1 MSILVVEDEALIRLM
16 VTEELSFEGFDCH
29 EAANGEEAI
38 ALIDAAPE
46 RFAVLVTD
54 FHMPGG
60 RDGVEV
66 ARHFRARHPNAPVI
80 VVTGRPDALAERS
93 SVRPFDV
100 LLRKPFTPS
109 QLLASIRHLLGC
121 SEPPP

>member
-1 MSILVVEDEALIRLM
+1 MVEDEVLIRLM

-54 FHMPGG
+54 FHMPGS

-66 ARHFRARHPNAPVI
+66 ARHFRARHPGAPVI
-80 VVTGRPDALAERS
+80 IITGRPDALAERY
-93 SVRPFDV
+93 SVFPFDIV
-100 LLRKPFTPS
+100 MHKPFTPS
-109 QLLASIRHLLGC
+109 QLLASIRRLLGC
-121 SEPPP
+121 GDADKPQP